1 MIAIPA
7 IDLRDGRCVQLVG
20 GDYANEAI
28 RLDDPLGV
36 ARRWEETGFT
46 RLHVVDLD
54 AATGRG
60 DHLRLVTRLLEDAG
74 VPVQVGGGVRTE
86 ARLRALLE
94 EGATAVIVGTRGLQD
109 PEWLRSR
116 ALEAPGRVILAAD
129 VRDGDVV
136 TQGWAAGSGRSLR
149 EAIDAVADAPLAGLL
164 VTAVHREGRM
174 AGTDLDLMA
183 EAVAASPWPVHA
195 SGGVGS
201 MDDLRALA
209 DVGVAAVVLGM
220 GLYTGTLDAAAVAA
234 EFGP

>member
-28 RLDDPLGV
+28 RLEDPLGV
-36 ARRWEETGFT
+36 ARRWEAIGFS

-60 DHLRLVTRLLEDAG
+60 AHTTLITGLLAAAR
-74 VPVQVGGGVRTE
+74 VPVQVGGGVRTAE
-86 ARLRALLE
+86 RLAALLE
-94 EGATAVIVGTRGLQD
+94 GGATAAIIGTRGLQD
-109 PEWLRSR
+109 PAWLG
-116 ALEAPGRVILAAD
+116 AQAAAWPGRIILAAD
-129 VRDGDVV
+129 VRDGEVV
-136 TQGWAAGSGRSLR
+136 AQGWATGSGWSLR
-149 EAIDAVADAPLAGLL
+149 QAVDAVGAAPLAGLL

-174 AGTDLDLMA
+174 AGTDLTLMA

-220 GLYTGTLDAAAVAA
+220 GLYTGTLDAAQVAA
-234 EFGP
+234 EFGR

>member
-20 GDYANEAI
+20 GDYADEAI
-28 RLDDPLGV
+28 RLEDPLGV
-36 ARRWEETGFT
+36 ARRWEDLGFT

-60 DHLRLVTRLLEDAG
+60 DHLALIRQLLDASR
-74 VPVQVGGGVRTE
+74 VPVQVGGGVRTT
-86 ARLRALLE
+86 ARLSALLE
-94 EGATAVIVGTRGLQD
+94 DGAAAVIVGTRGLQD
-109 PEWLRSR
+109 PEWLR
-116 ALEAPGRVILAAD
+116 AQAFDAPGRVILAAD

-136 TQGWAAGSGRSLR
+136 TQGWASRSGRSLR
-149 EAIDAVADAPLAGLL
+149 EAIAAVADAPLAGVL

-209 DVGVAAVVLGM
+209 GIGVAAVVLGM
-220 GLYTGTLDAAAVAA
+220 ALYTETLEAAAVAA
-234 EFGP
+234 EFGR